1 MAVHLDP
8 RQWQP
13 EIEIVQFTLDNG
25 LRLLVLPDHSL
36 PIASFQVH
44 YAVGSRNERQ
54 GITGISHLFEHMMF
68 RGSKE
73 LGPEEFSRIIQAK
86 GGEVNAFTTHDNTS
100 YFENIPVEHL
110 DLVARLEAERL
121 LNLDLT
127 PESFEPEREVVRSE
141 RKLRAVDSPFGLP
154 LELLFSLAYTQHSYK
169 WPVIGWDC
177 DLQAITLEDCLN
189 YYRTYYCNPAN
200 IVIAIAGAVE
210 PEAARELVAK
220 YFGAIPPGPPVP
232 VPHTVEPP
240 QRGERRA
247 IYKKVSQVAAL
258 LAGFHIPPLKDPDT
272 YPLLLLAGILG
283 LGKASRYYQKLV
295 RPGRAVEVEV
305 EVSPPPF
312 TYQDPGLLVIYAV
325 APPQEP
331 VAPLEAALWEEIEQL
346 KAAGVTP
353 AELARVKKLIRSQT
367 VRLLANNFYRGL
379 LTALLYLKTGE
390 AAAAN
395 RLLAAYEQV
404 TAEQVQAVARKYLTP
419 DNRTVVV
426 VQPVTPEED
435 AALGPVS

>member
-1 MAVHLDP
+1 MAASLDP
-8 RQWQP
+8 RHWQP
-13 EIEIVQFTLDNG
+13 EMEIIHYTLDNG

-44 YAVGSRNERQ
+44 YAAGSRHERQ

-86 GGEVNAFTTHDNTS
+86 GGEVNAFTTHDHTS

-110 DLVARLEAERL
+110 ELVVRLEAERL
-121 LNLDLT
+121 INLDLT

-141 RKLRAVDSPFGLP
+141 RKLRSVDSPFGLP
-154 LELLFSLAYTQHSYK
+154 LELLYSLAFTHHSYK

-177 DLQAITLEDCLN
+177 DLQAITLEDCLA
-189 YYRTYYCNPAN
+189 YHRTYYCNPAN
-200 IVIAIAGAVE
+200 MVITIAGAVV
-210 PEAARELVAK
+210 PEEGRDLVAK
-220 YFGAIPPGPPVP
+220 YFGAIPPGHPVP
-232 VPHTVEPP
+232 QPRTVEPP

-247 IYKKVSQVAAL
+247 IYKKVSQVEAL
-258 LAGFHIPPLKDPDT
+258 LAGFHVPALEDPDI
-272 YPLLLLAGILG
+272 YPLLVLAGVLG

-312 TYQDPGLLVIYAV
+312 TFQDPGLLVVYAI
-325 APPQEP
+325 APPQQP
-331 VAPLEAALWEEIEQL
+331 VAALEEELWAEIEQL
-346 KAAGVTP
+346 KAAGP
-353 AELARVKKLIRSQT
+353 SAAELSRVKKLLRSQT

-379 LTALLYLKTGE
+379 LAALLYLKIGE
-390 AAAAN
+390 AEAAN
-395 RLLAAYEQV
+395 RLLEAYEQV
-404 TAEQVQAVARKYLTP
+404 TAPRVQEVARKYLSP
-419 DNRTVVV
+419 DNRTVVL
-426 VQPVTPEED
+426 VQPVSPEED